1 MSNEVYDFNIGH
13 STAYAYAKASGDLP
27 EGMTPEE
34 YGELLASYA
43 TVGQTAVTAAQT
55 ATTKAS
61 EAATSATTA
70 TNKATEATTA
80 ATTAT
85 TKAGEASTSA
95 STATSAKDTAVSA
108 SQTATTKATEATTAA
123 ATATSAATTATT
135 AKDGA
140 VSAKTAAQT
149 AQTGAETAAASVS
162 ASAAQIATNAA
173 DISQVKS
180 DLNDLNDAV
189 FDITEASINKYNS
202 TLVTSETVYTDKKLY
217 GNGTLKD
224 ATGIDVTPFLPINPS
239 TTYWLGLVPSYGSTE
254 VPWYGQSVAIEF
266 YSAQSESSQISRI
279 DRVDNNAI
287 TFTTPSNANYYR
299 FNIARSSGIS
309 LSILNSRCML
319 VEGTIAPSEY
329 VPYSDAIKTSKLL
342 GMQDEIDGI
351 NSRISQFGTIINHH
365 LEGTTSDGLV
375 LIRNG
380 TSVYE
385 AAGLIHTTYTNISE
399 YVGGT
404 LSING
409 ASNIIGSDGKA
420 YVLFGF
426 YDSNGNLLLSH
437 ESTANTYY
445 SDVQVTVPQNA
456 VKLIVNGVSNYT
468 NYYPTALGYTRIEA
482 TGIIAYEVFD
492 GSLYVSTKYNSGTL
506 DVVFGKRGPN
516 QLPDFKK
523 ITADGREKY
532 NGSSDMHS
540 PFTIK
545 AVNNI
550 DGDDV
555 DTHTYTG
562 GNHNYGNTG
571 TTDYTATGRN
581 ISFDL
586 YADGEL
592 LSDGDFGL
600 ATTIMI
606 EWVNRVQ
613 GYNTRKSDGSGR
625 EIIEER
631 HTIIFDGVNWVSTV
645 ELEPLEDVVI
655 ENYYGYQCPV
665 SNYPNIHMIGAD
677 YKKVFVYSSPH
688 DSGNNTPNMYVACS
702 TDDRLEMEVDRSYD
716 MGKGTYYSGTQ
727 GFRTIAGGKGYTFL
741 ISNLSAEEGDI
752 YGARGIYRF
761 VPNY

>member
-1 MSNEVYDFNIGH
+1 MSVNGFTFDDGVTFQKYNYESLDNKPDIEGIE
-13 STAYAYAKASGDLP
+13 SDITELDADL
-27 EGMTPEE
+27 T
-34 YGELLASYA
+34 
-43 TVGQTAVTAAQT
+43 
-55 ATTKAS
+55 
-61 EAATSATTA
+61 
-70 TNKATEATTA
+70 
-80 ATTAT
+80 
-85 TKAGEASTSA
+85 
-95 STATSAKDTAVSA
+95 
-108 SQTATTKATEATTAA
+108 
-123 ATATSAATTATT
+123 
-135 AKDGA
+135 
-140 VSAKTAAQT
+140 
-149 AQTGAETAAASVS
+149 
-162 ASAAQIATNAA
+162 
-173 DISQVKS
+173 
-180 DLNDLNDAV
+180 DLNDAV

-202 TLVTSETVYTDKKLY
+202 TLVTSETVYTDKRLY
-217 GNGTLKD
+217 GNGTLRD
-224 ATGIDVTPFLPINPS
+224 ATGIDVTPFLPIKPS

-266 YSAQSESSQISRI
+266 YSAPSESSQISRI

-287 TFTTPSNANYYR
+287 TFTTSSGANYYR
-299 FNIARSSGIS
+299 FNIARRSGIN
-309 LSILNSRCML
+309 LSVLNARCML
-319 VEGTIAPSEY
+319 VEGTTAPTEF
-329 VPYSDAIKTSKLL
+329 VPYSEAVKTSKLL
-342 GMQDEIDGI
+342 EMQSEIDNI
-351 NSRISQFGTIINHH
+351 NNKVNQFGMPIKHH
-365 LEGTTSDGLV
+365 LPGTTGNGNI

-380 TSVYE
+380 TSVYD
-385 AAGLIHTTYTNISE
+385 ATGLFHAVYTNISS
-399 YVGGT
+399 YVGETVFVSGK
-404 LSING
+404 
-409 ASNIIGSDGKA
+409 SNVVGDDGKA
-420 YVLFGF
+420 YVLYGF
-426 YDSNGNLLLSH
+426 YDSNNNLLLYH
-437 ESTANTYY
+437 ESVAGTYY
-445 SDVQVTVPQNA
+445 SNVGVIVPQGA
-456 VKLIVNGVSNYT
+456 TKLIVNGNDYKMPSVVVSDITDAT
-468 NYYPTALGYTRIEA
+468 NA
-482 TGIIAYEVFD
+482 IAYEKYNGD
-492 GSLYVSTKYNSGTL
+492 IYISTKYNAGSL
-506 DVVFGKRGPN
+506 DVEFGKRGPN

-545 AVNNI
+545 AVNNG

-571 TTDYTATGRN
+571 TTDYTATARN

-586 YADGEL
+586 YADGKI
-592 LSDGDFGL
+592 LSNGDYGL

-606 EWVNRVQ
+606 KWVNRVQ

-631 HTIIFDGVNWVSTV
+631 HTIVFDGVNWVSTV

-665 SNYPNIHMIGAD
+665 SNYPNINMVGAD
-677 YKKVFVYSSPH
+677 YKEVFVYSSPH

-727 GFRTIAGGKGYTFL
+727 GFRTIASGKGYTFL